1 MHESRR
7 HDEETKYGANCIH
20 HHGHFPRSSPRMN
33 ARDILTIRLTSQQIA
48 SSTSGNPSDVV
59 ARLVAMQAQD
69 YGGALWSIGLRL
81 PGSTVQ
87 QIEQA
92 IADRAI
98 VRTWPMRRTL
108 HFVAASDIRWM
119 LRLLAPRAIKGM
131 TGRLAQLEVD
141 ETVLARSRKALERAL
156 RERPLLT
163 REEVY
168 DVLTRAKISPEKQR
182 GIHIIS
188 RLAQE
193 GLLCFGP
200 HQGKAPTFTLMDEW
214 IPQSRDRERD
224 DALAELTSRY
234 FRGHGPATIRDFAW
248 WCGITLGDARAG
260 VAMMSAE
267 LEEKHVD
274 GTTYIVSRSAAEVSA
289 ADKRR
294 ARGLFLLPGFD
305 EYMLGYSDRSVALDD
320 AHAQKIVP
328 GNNGMFMPTI
338 VARGRVIGT
347 WRTRDSGRGISPT
360 PSPFAPLSASD
371 ARAFGAAAK
380 RFLQFLQYEG

>member
-1 MHESRR
+1 MRLTLAAV
-7 HDEETKYGANCIH
+7 DVPTIETIILLIH
-20 HHGHFPRSSPRMN
+20 SPGDFSATMK

-48 SSTSGNPSDVV
+48 SPASGKSSDVV

-69 YGGALWSIGLRL
+69 YRGALWSIGLRL
-81 PGSTVQ
+81 TGATVQ

-92 IADRAI
+92 IADRTI

-108 HFVAASDIRWM
+108 HFVAAADVRWM

-131 TGRLAQLEVD
+131 AGRLAQLEID
-141 ETVLARSRKALERAL
+141 DAVLSRGRKALEKAF
-156 RERPLLT
+156 REHPILT

-168 DVLTRAKISPEKQR
+168 DVLARAKIPPTGQR
-182 GIHIIS
+182 GIHVVS
-188 RLAQE
+188 RLSQE
-193 GLLCFGP
+193 GMLCFGP
-200 HQGKAPTFTLMDEW
+200 HRGRAPTFTLLDTW
-214 IPQSRDRERD
+214 VLPSRERD
-224 DALAELTSRY
+224 RDEALAELTARY

-260 VAMMSAE
+260 VAMMSGE
-267 LEEKHVD
+267 LEEKQVE
-274 GTTYIVSRSAAEVSA
+274 GKTYIVSKSAAEVSGA
-289 ADKRR
+289 PKRR
-294 ARGLFLLPGFD
+294 AQALFLLPGFD
-305 EYMLGYSDRSVALDD
+305 EYMLGYSDRSLALDA

-347 WRTRDSGRGISPT
+347 WRASPSRRNMSVT
-360 PSPFAPLSASD
+360 PYPFAPLSASD

-380 RFLQFLQYEG
+380 RYLQFLQFESR